1 MTLGHSLVASERSSS
16 SKVSFK
22 MINGAP
28 AISSHWALRNAFLKI
43 RSYQR
48 SWKAGVKTT
57 ANGLELV
64 FAHSPGDTRNS
75 TEATIV
81 KM

>member
-1 MTLGHSLVASERSSS
+1 M
-16 SKVSFK
+16 SFK
-22 MINGAP
+22 MINEAP
-28 AISSHWALRNAFLKI
+28 RSASSQWALRNAFLKKQ
-43 RSYQR
+43 SYQR
-48 SWKAGVKTT
+48 SWKAGVKTP